1 MKKIVASVMAAAF
14 VATAVIAFAA
24 AKKEN
29 CKVDA
34 VEGDKVTMT
43 CEKPELKAGDN
54 VEVKVKEEKKV
65 EGC

>member
-1 MKKIVASVMAAAF
+1 MKKTVAAVMVAAF
-14 VATAVIAFAA
+14 VAAAAVAFAA
-24 AKKEN
+24 KSEN

-43 CEKPELKAGDN
+43 CEKTELKAGT
-54 VEVKVKEEKKV
+54 EVKVQPKSEKKV